1 VATSVH
7 PLAQLKHTLSREPT
21 LPIKARLA
29 LAFIVLAFR
38 CKNVGIEAWFGRHGA
53 WSPDRIREGLVLVG
67 CPHLLDGIDLPHPLD
82 QESTALGAAAAQIA
96 THLSGLTPASLAY
109 LPSQLLQTL
118 VPSILRKSN
127 GEFYTPRWLVE
138 LTLERVAWQ
147 VGRERLIDPTCGSG
161 AFLAG
166 AALALRAN
174 PASLSD
180 AAATLSGADLNPIA
194 VLGARVACLAAVAD
208 LLEPGQSFEPDI
220 RVDDL
225 LQSEAPEPS
234 DTLVGNPPWIR
245 FSELTPDVQARV
257 ADAANH
263 YDLVPSSSFHGG
275 SELDVSAVFAYR
287 MIDTHLKH
295 GGRAALVMPST
306 LLRSASSAR
315 FRAFRLPNAVAFGLD
330 HVTDFGAMRVFPGA
344 TNRTALLCWTKG
356 HSSPVSVEA
365 EVVETSKPP
374 EEGACLTQARTRLQ
388 LRRSVARF
396 VGTDQR
402 IACFPLG
409 APPPNS
415 LDGATQWIRGRKGVT
430 TDLNGAY
437 FVRVLGPGSAPNLV
451 AVINDVTKRGKPV
464 PVHPFEVEASLLFPL
479 LKGAKQIRP
488 FRVEPATLA
497 VIVPNLRVSG
507 MMDEPTFR
515 EKFPAAHQ
523 HFVWVEEQTGALSTR
538 STYRRMLAHSRAPFF
553 NVYNV
558 GDYTFSPIKV
568 VWAEIARSLVAGI
581 AGVSELF
588 ARWDPKVIVPDHKV
602 YFASF
607 EDLPPAQ
614 FLCALLNST
623 VVRSYVDA
631 ITEKLQ
637 VGALLD
643 RVRLPA
649 FDAQNDE
656 HKHLVALAEEASNR
670 FDHGMQKRID
680 RMAATVIGQ

>member
-1 VATSVH
+1 MTPRPRNPAPSPHDATS
-7 PLAQLKHTLSREPT
+7 LA
-21 LPIKARLA
+21 PILILLA
-29 LAFIVLAFR
+29 LQARRDGRALASGTYPR
-38 CKNVGIEAWFGRHGA
+38 RQLEWALEASG
-53 WSPDRIREGLVLVG
+53 SPE
-67 CPHLLDGIDLPHPLD
+67 LLDGIDLPDPLEIRPND
-82 QESTALGAAAAQIA
+82 TAWVSVF
-96 THLSGLTPASLAY
+96 LSDRQKCTPISLAF
-109 LPSQLLQTL
+109 LPSQLLQSL
-118 VPSILRKSN
+118 VPSASRKSN
-127 GEFYTPRWLVE
+127 GEFYTPQWLVE
-138 LTLERVAWQ
+138 LALKRVGWHPGQ
-147 VGRERLIDPTCGSG
+147 GNLIDPTCGSG

-166 AALALRAN
+166 AALALRSN
-174 PASLSD
+174 PSNLTESASRI
-180 AAATLSGADLNPIA
+180 SGADLNPIA

-208 LLEPGQSFEPDI
+208 LLEPGQLFEPDI
-220 RVDDL
+220 RVADL

-245 FSELTPDVQARV
+245 FSELAPDVQARV
-257 ADAANH
+257 AEAANH

-295 GGRAALVMPST
+295 GGRAALVMPSS

-315 FRAFRLPNAVAFGLD
+315 FREFRLPNAVAFGLD

-344 TNRTALLCWTKG
+344 SNRTALLCWTKG
-356 HSSPVSVEA
+356 RPSPASIEA
-365 EVVETSKPP
+365 EVAETSKPP
-374 EEGACLTQARTRLQ
+374 EDGASLTHARLQ
-388 LRRSVARF
+388 LRRSIARF
-396 VGTDQR
+396 VGTDKR
-402 IACFPLG
+402 IACFPPG
-409 APPPNS
+409 TPPATT
-415 LDGATQWIRGRKGVT
+415 LEGATQWTRGRKGVT

-451 AVINDVTKRGKPV
+451 AVVNDVTKRGKPV
-464 PVHPFEVEASLLFPL
+464 PTHRFEVEASLLFPL

-488 FRVEPATLA
+488 FRVEPASFA
-497 VIVPNLRVSG
+497 AIVPNVRVSG
-507 MMDEPTFR
+507 MMDEATFQQ
-515 EKFPAAHQ
+515 KFPAAHQ
-523 HFVWVEEQTGALSTR
+523 HFVWVEEQTGGALSSR

-558 GDYTFSPIKV
+558 GDYTFSPVKV

-581 AGVSELF
+581 AATGELI
-588 ARWDPKVIVPDHKV
+588 AEWDPKVVVPDHKV

-607 EDLPPAQ
+607 DHLPPAR

-649 FDAQNDE
+649 FDPQDNE

-670 FDHGMQKRID
+670 FDPGMQERID
-680 RMAATVIGQ
+680 RVAATVIGP